1 VAEGFEAS
9 LGRRAREADEAL
21 RRARAEGDEH
31 AVVTHTGDLEN
42 LLRLARRHGIEVD
55 GVTAPGI
62 GTAES

>member
-1 VAEGFEAS
+1 MAEGFEAS

-21 RRARAEGDEH
+21 RRAREEGDEH

-55 GVTAPGI
+55 GVAAPGV
-62 GTAES
+62 GAEGS